1 MTWKHM
7 RTLSK
12 KVPYPVLQWLKRHG
26 FFASWFKKR
35 KEKDKKDRIK
45 EQRTGI
51 FFSSGS
57 FRQSQLSWYKNY

>member
-1 MTWKHM
+1 M

-12 KVPYPVLQWLKRHG
+12 KSSLSSFTVAKTSR

-57 FRQSQLSWYKNY
+57 FRQSQLSLYKNY